1 MTAFARLLAD
11 ESGAALAEYALV
23 SAAFALSAATALAA
37 IAYQCGIRL
46 GATSTGLT
54 ALGTTPP

>member
-1 MTAFARLLAD
+1 MSSFVGMLGD

-23 SAAFALSAATALAA
+23 SAGFALAAATALAA

-46 GATSTGLT
+46 GATSSGLT